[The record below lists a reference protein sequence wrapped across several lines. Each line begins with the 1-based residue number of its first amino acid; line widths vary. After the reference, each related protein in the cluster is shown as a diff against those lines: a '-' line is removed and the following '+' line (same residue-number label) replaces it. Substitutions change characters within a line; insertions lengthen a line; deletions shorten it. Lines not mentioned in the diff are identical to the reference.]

1 KRFGPPPGFPLASS
15 WPSIVHYLSGPNIYA
30 LGTRRHIRP
39 PPAETGDDRSS
50 WRVPDLRPPRRS
62 RPAKGGARGLR
73 EREGTRAVPGR
84 KTGREEYRLFARREG
99 HAGEGQ
105 GSAGASE
112 LGSTAASDQSPVPG
126 RPRRSD
132 RRGGKTRAPGDP
144 RTGALENAPRP
155 TSERRTNAPPVP
167 TRTRAS
173 DARSPTRRGDLL
185 RGEDRPPAPGRRRGP
200 LPVLAPSAQKA
211 SGTGSRHARCRLP
224 AGRRTESPQFDLR
237 ISARNPTLRRGPFR
251 TPETPLPA
259 NEEEE
264 VPFRHTGLTPS
275 LGMRVIHEQLRRLGS
290 ACRTSPERSTP
301 RAPREGDARL
311 CAGLFPFRSHLL
323 RESRVRPCPS
333 STAGSPGPGRG
344 TGQQAGWFN
353 FGFWESAS
361 PAPSEHY
368 SPFGPVAGRPSGGGS
383 RTTGRPSL
391 RPSVPA
397 GRRRR
402 KRANPPRLE
411 GTSGRGS
418 EFLPKGS
425 GNPRPLW
432 SGELPRAESP
442 AREPAGEAGEAGRQ
456 ARRHMPRRRPRRP
469 PAVAAAP
476 APPARSRTEPSAGK
490 AGRRAPDPVVL
501 LRNRSPPTPPR
512 GGGGGERHLHGAVS
526 PHSQKILVAAF
537 PEDGR
542 RARGSEQPAAVRTV
556 SREATS
562 RHSREGG
569 SRPSKKAQGRRNVRS
584 TRRWNHGRIAIAT
597 KTSLLAAVFLDPRA
611 K

>member
-1 KRFGPPPGFPLASS
+1 MNNLGGSGARAGPLPNAAPL
-15 WPSIVHYLSGPNIYA
+15 
-30 LGTRRHIRP
+30 
-39 PPAETGDDRSS
+39 
-50 WRVPDLRPPRRS
+50 VP
-62 RPAKGGARGLR
+62 PAKGTRG
-73 EREGTRAVPGR
+73 
-84 KTGREEYRLFARREG
+84 FA
-99 HAGEGQ
+99 
-105 GSAGASE
+105 
-112 LGSTAASDQSPVPG
+112 LGSSRFGRTYSGNPG
-126 RPRRSD
+126 CALAPPARPD
-132 RRGGKTRAPGDP
+132 RLAPGGGPGNRPAGLISAFGRAPL
-144 RTGALENAPRP
+144 R
-155 TSERRTNAPPVP
+155 
-167 TRTRAS
+167 
-173 DARSPTRRGDLL
+173 LL
-185 RGEDRPPAPGRRRGP
+185 RNII
-200 LPVLAPSAQKA
+200 
-211 SGTGSRHARCRLP
+211 RLLGQWQ
-224 AGRRTESPQFDLR
+224 AGRR
-237 ISARNPTLRRGPFR
+237 
-251 TPETPLPA
+251 
-259 NEEEE
+259 EED
-264 VPFRHTGLTPS
+264 HG
-275 LGMRVIHEQLRRLGS
+275 RLG
-290 ACRTSPERSTP
+290 A
-301 RAPREGDARL
+301 
-311 CAGLFPFRSHLL
+311 
-323 RESRVRPCPS
+323 
-333 STAGSPGPGRG
+333 
-344 TGQQAGWFN
+344 
-353 FGFWESAS
+353 
-361 PAPSEHY
+361 
-368 SPFGPVAGRPSGGGS
+368 
-383 RTTGRPSL
+383 